1 MLYRYT
7 TGRLTLK
14 ILGQESAPRTTD
26 FFLRNRAHFSR
37 WEIDHPEEYYTAAY
51 QQRVLAAEETQ
62 FLRSQAVRYY
72 LFRTPEPAPAGR
84 DSSALSGTDSSSSNS
99 AARTGTDP
107 SDSSSSVPYG
117 ITSSGNN
124 SAAQTGT
131 GSSDSSSSVPYG
143 IASSGNNSAARTGT
157 GPSDSSS
164 SVPYGITS
172 SGNNS
177 AAQTGTDSF
186 CSCSVPH
193 AAQAAEIP
201 IGTVCF
207 QHICTAPDGSCQV
220 GYRLDAA
227 HTGHGYMTE
236 ALLCLIP
243 KIFFYYKLHRI
254 EADILPENHP
264 SLRLIQRLGFT
275 QEGVTRGRYFC
286 GGMYRDCLRFSLL
299 SDDPFPPP
307 ARLPE

>member
-72 LFRTPEPAPAGR
+72 LFRTPEPAPAGS
-84 DSSALSGTDSSSSNS
+84 DSSALSGTDSSSS
-99 AARTGTDP
+99 
-107 SDSSSSVPYG
+107 
-117 ITSSGNN
+117 
-124 SAAQTGT
+124 
-131 GSSDSSSSVPYG
+131 
-143 IASSGNNSAARTGT
+143 NSAARTGT

>member
-26 FFLRNRAHFSR
+26 FFLRNRAHFSC
-37 WEIDHPEEYYTAAY
+37 WEIDHPKEYYTASY

-84 DSSALSGTDSSSSNS
+84 DSSALSGTGSSRSNS
-99 AARTGTDP
+99 AARTGTDLSNRSSAAP
-107 SDSSSSVPYG
+107 YGTDSSRS
-117 ITSSGNN
+117 N
-124 SAAQTGT
+124 SAA
-131 GSSDSSSSVPYG
+131 P
-143 IASSGNNSAARTGT
+143 TGT
-157 GPSDSSS
+157 GPFDSSS
-164 SVPYGITS
+164 
-172 SGNNS
+172 
-177 AAQTGTDSF
+177 AALHT
-186 CSCSVPH
+186 
-193 AAQAAEIP
+193 AQAAEIL

-207 QHICTAPDGSCQV
+207 QHICPAPDGSCQV

-264 SLRLIQRLGFT
+264 SLRLVQRLGFT
-275 QEGVTRGRYFC
+275 QEGVARGRYFC
-286 GGMYRDCLRFSLL
+286 GGMYRDYLRFSLL
-299 SDDPFPPP
+299 SDDPFPPSGLK
-307 ARLPE
+307 RE

>member
-72 LFRTPEPAPAGR
+72 LFRTPEPAPAGS

-99 AARTGTDP
+99 AARTGTGP
-107 SDSSSSVPYG
+107 
-117 ITSSGNN
+117 
-124 SAAQTGT
+124 
-131 GSSDSSSSVPYG
+131 SDSSSSVPYG